1 MKTVLIVDDEEDAR
15 KLLRFYIAQH
25 KILSIVGE
33 AKNGNEAVE
42 LINKLKP
49 DTVFLDIQM
58 PGLNG
63 FEVLSHIN
71 IVPEVIFT
79 TAYDE
84 YAIKAF
90 EIQAIDYLLKP
101 YSKARFEKTLSRILN
116 HQINNTSFNSR
127 KINNELIYLDKI
139 ILHKGARQLMINVDD
154 IIYGEAY
161 GDYTKIYT
169 EKDEL
174 LSSKGISHFVENV
187 NLTKFVRIHR
197 SHFVNLDCILEI
209 KKNGRYT
216 YAILK
221 NKKQIKISESYLLE
235 IKKRRF

>member
-42 LINKLKP
+42 LINRLKP

-71 IVPEVIFT
+71 IVPKIIFT

-101 YSKARFEKTLSRILN
+101 YSKARFEKTLNRILN
-116 HQINNTSFNSR
+116 HQMNNTSFNSS
-127 KINNELIYLDKI
+127 KINNESIYHDKI

-216 YAILK
+216 FAILK

>member
-71 IVPEVIFT
+71 IVPEIIFT

-101 YSKARFEKTLSRILN
+101 YSKARFEKTLNRILN

-197 SHFVNLDCILEI
+197 SHFVNLDCIMEI
-209 KKNGRYT
+209 KKWKVYLCYT
-216 YAILK
+216 
-221 NKKQIKISESYLLE
+221 EE
-235 IKKRRF
+235 